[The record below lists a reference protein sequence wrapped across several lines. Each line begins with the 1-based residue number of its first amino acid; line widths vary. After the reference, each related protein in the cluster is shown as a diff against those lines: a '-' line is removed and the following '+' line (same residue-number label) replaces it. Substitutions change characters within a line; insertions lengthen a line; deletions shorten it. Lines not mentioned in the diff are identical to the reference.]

1 VHSGWSR
8 GVPQALAWV
17 YCLKGVA
24 EKYDAELLFL
34 HDAERYA
41 SDQKAL

>member
-1 VHSGWSR
+1 MDV
-8 GVPQALAWV
+8 LFE
-17 YCLKGVA
+17 GVA

-41 SDQKAL
+41 SDQRAL

>member
-1 VHSGWSR
+1 MDVSFEGM
-8 GVPQALAWV
+8 
-17 YCLKGVA
+17 A

-34 HDAERYA
+34 HDGERYA